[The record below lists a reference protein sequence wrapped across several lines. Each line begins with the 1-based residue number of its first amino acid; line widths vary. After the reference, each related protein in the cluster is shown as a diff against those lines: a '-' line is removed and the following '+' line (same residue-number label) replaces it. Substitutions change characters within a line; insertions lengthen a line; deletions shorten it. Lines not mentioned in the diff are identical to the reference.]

1 MKKALLL
8 IVLGLAAGYWLG
20 FNDAQSH
27 DRNVISRLVARAGGG
42 SRDRVRNDID
52 GTMER
57 LERP

>member
-8 IVLGLAAGYWLG
+8 IALGLAAGYWIG
-20 FNDAQSH
+20 FQDARSH
-27 DRNVISRLVARAGGG
+27 NRHIVARLVDRAGGG

-52 GTMER
+52 DKMDR